1 MPEFFA
7 KLLGLIQE
15 SRGWLESIL
24 IPIFIVLGLAFSV
37 MFGIASDQNK
47 GKWKAALITLVVVVV
62 IAASVGYVL
71 PWFFQYFS

>member
-24 IPIFIVLGLAFSV
+24 IPTFIILGLAFSM
-37 MFGIASDQNK
+37 MFGVASDQNK
-47 GKWKAALITLVVVVV
+47 GKWKAALITLLVIVV
-62 IAASVGYVL
+62 IAASVGYVI
-71 PWFFQYFS
+71 PWFYQYFA